1 MKEAKVCPEKFLTL
15 PYSNYPEEFEED
27 FSDICK
33 SDLLQ
38 TELIKYLEDKVE
50 EKESWVKGYMKNQFC
65 CGMCS
70 SSSRIESKHRVLK
83 LYLNS
88 GKRLTELFQIVKE
101 LEKKEVAKMAN
112 EIEKSR
118 KNERKKQEK
127 MDIIKYFKEIYSE
140 YVLEVL
146 KDNLM
151 ESTNYS
157 ITQITS
163 NTWYLYCIFL
173 N

>member
-1 MKEAKVCPEKFLTL
+1 LYRKIINL

-50 EKESWVKGYMKNQFC
+50 EKEFWVKGYMKNQFC

-88 GKRLTELFQIVKE
+88 GKRLTELFQIVKQ

-157 ITQITS
+157 ITPITS
-163 NTWYLYCIFL
+163 NTWYLLCIFL